1 MNNINIYIDKLK
13 NILTYKNLKN
23 AELLAKKLLILCKKK
38 KKLFIC
44 GNGGSAANANHIAN
58 DLLCGVKTKYFSG
71 INVESL
77 SSNTS
82 IITCL
87 ANDINY
93 EDIFSEQLLAKGTK
107 NDLLL
112 VLSGSGNSRNILKA
126 LITAHSLKMN
136 TFAILGYD
144 GGKAKKIVK
153 NFIHLPI
160 NDMQISEDSQLI
172 ISHICMQW
180 LKKELSKKNQ

>member
-1 MNNINIYIDKLK
+1 MNNLKIYINKLK
-13 NILTYKNLKN
+13 NILTYENLKN
-23 AELLAKKLLILCKKK
+23 TELLAKQFLVVCKKK

-58 DLLCGVKTKYFSG
+58 DFLCGVKKKNYPG

-77 SSNTS
+77 ASNTS
-82 IITCL
+82 VITCL
-87 ANDINY
+87 ANDIDY
-93 EDIFSEQLLAKGTK
+93 EDIFSEQLITKGSK

-112 VLSGSGNSRNILKA
+112 VLSGSGNSKNILKA
-126 LITAHSLKMN
+126 IITANSLKMH

-144 GGKAKKIVK
+144 GGKAKKLSK
-153 NFIHLPI
+153 KCIHLRI

-180 LKKELSKKNQ
+180 LKKEILKYN

>member
-1 MNNINIYIDKLK
+1 MNNIKIYIDKLK
-13 NILTYKNLKN
+13 NILTYKSLKN
-23 AELLAKKLLILCKKK
+23 TELLAKQLLILCKKK

-77 SSNTS
+77 ASNTS
-82 IITCL
+82 VITCI
-87 ANDINY
+87 ANDKNY
-93 EDIFSEQLLAKGTK
+93 EDIFSEQLAAKGSK

-126 LITAHSLKMN
+126 IITAHSLKMN

-153 NFIHLPI
+153 NSIHVSI

-180 LKKELSKKNQ
+180 LKNELSKNS